1 MDKITLFDHLV
12 DVDEREKDAIRGTLR
27 CTCGNDY
34 FKIYYFGKRT
44 RGILSPDILKMNK
57 KIQIVAHCE
66 LCNKS
71 YEFDNHN
78 NTSRFQLNEHFG
90 LTPDLVIYD
99 KDRHKLRFSFNYFP
113 EKFKSN
119 EFESLIIEVLQNN
132 KKWRV
137 IVEE

>member
-12 DVDEREKDAIRGTLR
+12 DIDEREKDAIKGTLR
-27 CTCGNDY
+27 CACGNDY

-44 RGILSPDILKMNK
+44 RGILSPDILKINK

-66 LCNKS
+66 LCYKS
-71 YEFDNHN
+71 YGFDNHN
-78 NTSRFQLNEHFG
+78 TSRLQFNQHLG
-90 LTPDLVIYD
+90 LTPDLVMYD
-99 KDRHKLRFSFNYFP
+99 KDNHKVRFSFNYFP